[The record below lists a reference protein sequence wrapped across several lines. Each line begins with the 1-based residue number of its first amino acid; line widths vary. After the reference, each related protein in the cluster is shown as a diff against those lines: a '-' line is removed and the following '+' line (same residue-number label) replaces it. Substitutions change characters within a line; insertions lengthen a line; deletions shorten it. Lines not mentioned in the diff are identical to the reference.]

1 MKIGV
6 FAIILNDKQEVLLA
20 HRRDYDF
27 WNLPG
32 GGVEK
37 NESPWTAVIREVL
50 EETGLRSKVND
61 ISGIYYKPH
70 QNELVLVFNCQVI
83 GGKLQKTDEAD
94 KLKYFPRD
102 ALPNNLSSKHAE
114 RIHDAFKNKVNLKEQ
129 TGPSYKEK
137 YT

>member
-32 GGVEK
+32 GGVEE
-37 NESPWTAVIREVL
+37 NESPWAAVIREVI
-50 EETGLRSKVND
+50 EETGLKAKINCL
-61 ISGIYYKPH
+61 SGLYYKPR
-70 QNELVLVFNCQVI
+70 QDELVLAFNCQVV

-94 KLKYFPRD
+94 ELKYFPRD
-102 ALPNNLSSKHAE
+102 ALPNNLSPKHIE
-114 RIHDAFKNKVNLKEQ
+114 RIHDAFKNEINLKEQ

-137 YT
+137 FT